1 MSGGRNRDRN
11 RGSEP
16 DRVETK
22 VPPDNVI
29 KEIIQGE
36 EPEKLVKY
44 AEEVGKGLA
53 KNEKLTTSQ
62 IRSFFSEVK
71 RIEGL
76 VQQKGAVDRRRLLLL
91 KPKLAYQAH
100 RQIESHK
107 GWGVA
112 KLEEVL
118 RPAIDFV
125 GGDAKYFRN
134 FVDFFEAILA
144 YHKAAGGRN

>member
-1 MSGGRNRDRN
+1 MSGGRDVRKDRSS
-11 RGSEP
+11 GP
-16 DRVETK
+16 DRVETR
-22 VPPDNVI
+22 VPSDDVI

-44 AEEVGKGLA
+44 AEEIGRGLA
-53 KNEKLTTSQ
+53 RNERLTTSQ

-91 KPKLAYQAH
+91 KPKLAYQAR

-107 GWGVA
+107 GWGVD
-112 KLEEVL
+112 KLEKVL
-118 RPAIDFV
+118 GPAIGFV
-125 GGDAKYFRN
+125 GESVNNFRN

-144 YHKAAGGRN
+144 YHKAAGGRD